1 MTEPTVTLRQVFSI
15 PSDDAQDSSA
25 GQWKTFQETL
35 AQELKSIK
43 CPVPM
48 SELIPKICELFDIG
62 VPSLLLSWWKAAE
75 ELQAIIEQSKKEP
88 GSIRYLELS
97 EHTIDS
103 EHHPYI
109 EVRIKKASLKKI
121 EFRIRLRFRLKG
133 FVLKINEGRIKEM
146 KTGLCEVEGTVDWE
160 KVTILKK
167 SLAPIHLPGTVPLEV
182 SPVVTP
188 SQSEVSSNAL
198 TKQAVRT

>member
-1 MTEPTVTLRQVFSI
+1 MAEPTVTLRQVFSI
-15 PSDDAQDSSA
+15 PSDDAKDRSP

-62 VPSLLLSWWKAAE
+62 VPSLLVSWWKAAE
-75 ELQAIIEQSKKEP
+75 DLQTIIEESKEEP
-88 GSIRYLELS
+88 EAIRYLELA

-103 EHHPYI
+103 EHRPYL

-121 EFRIRLRFRLKG
+121 EFCIRLRFRLKG

-146 KTGLCEVEGTVDWE
+146 KTGLCEVEGTVECE
-160 KVTILKK
+160 KATILKK
-167 SLAPIHLPGTVPLEV
+167 SRAPIHLPGTVPLEV
-182 SPVVTP
+182 SPVVT
-188 SQSEVSSNAL
+188 SSRSE
-198 TKQAVRT
+198 AV